1 MFKNN
6 LTPPPPQ
13 SPSHNIMFKPN
24 ATMFTVTAGDAT
36 MNVILRYTV
45 SRDNGFRFVTHELFD
60 CCVQVHN
67 DPSLSVILC
76 RCE

>member
-24 ATMFTVTAGDAT
+24 TTMFTVSGVTADDAT
-36 MNVILRYTV
+36 MNVI
-45 SRDNGFRFVTHELFD
+45 SWNHAF
-60 CCVQVHN
+60 
-67 DPSLSVILC
+67 PSQNPF
-76 RCE
+76 